1 MDKTPNK
8 YLVVSYKLY
17 TVEDG
22 KKQLEE
28 MTHEDHPFEF
38 ISGFGVSLDAF
49 EKNIIGLE
57 KGSTFDFTLS
67 KGEAFGDY
75 DPVGQHKLAREMFVV
90 NDRFDS
96 DHIYEGAVITLMD
109 DDERRFMA
117 RVVKVEDDGVTVD
130 TNHPL
135 AGKELNFTGE
145 VIENREATNQEIQ
158 NMLNRLSGGCGGCGG
173 GCDDGCGDCGGGCGG
188 TDHKKGCGHCH

>member
-8 YLVVSYKLY
+8 YLVVAYKLY

-28 MTHEDHPFEF
+28 MTHDDHPFEF
-38 ISGFGVSLDAF
+38 ISGFGVSLDGF
-49 EKNIIGLE
+49 EKNIINLE
-57 KGSTFDFTLS
+57 KGSKFDFTLS
-67 KGEAFGDY
+67 KEEAFGDY
-75 DPVGQHKLAREMFVV
+75 DPEGVHKLERSVFSI
-90 NDRFDS
+90 NDHFDH
-96 DHIYEGAVITLMD
+96 DNIYEGAVITLMD

-117 RVVKVEDDGVTVD
+117 RVVKVADDGVTVD

-145 VIENREATNQEIQ
+145 VIENRVATNEEIQ
-158 NMLNRLSGGCGGCGG
+158 HMLNHLSGGCGC
-173 GCDDGCGDCGGGCGG
+173 GCDDCGDGCGENHHHEHC
-188 TDHKKGCGHCH
+188 GCGHCH